1 MKKIL
6 IVVMLICCFSFL
18 LLGCEQEASSSESVP
33 MTGAYSERRELTE
46 EDEAL
51 FAEVMGED
59 AESYEMIDVAT
70 QVVAGTN
77 YRFCAKDLS
86 TDTRMNIIVYVP
98 LGEDATPELVEI
110 TESGD
115 M

>member
-6 IVVMLICCFSFL
+6 LVLTLILCMSFL
-18 LLGCEQEASSSESVP
+18 LLGCEQEAPASESVP

-59 AESYEMIDVAT
+59 AENYEMIDVAT

-77 YRFCAKDLS
+77 YRFCATDLS
-86 TDTRMNIIVYVP
+86 TDVRMNIIVYVP
-98 LGEDATPELVEI
+98 LEEDAAPELVEI

>member
-1 MKKIL
+1 MKKIFFIL
-6 IVVMLICCFSFL
+6 MLIICFAFL
-18 LLGCEQEASSSESVP
+18 LMGCEQEAPSSESVP
-33 MTGAYSERRELTE
+33 MTGGYSERRELTE
-46 EDEAL
+46 EEEVL
-51 FAEVMGED
+51 FADVMGED
-59 AESYEMIDVAT
+59 AEGYEMIDVAT

-86 TDTRMNIIVYVP
+86 TDVRMNIIIYVP
-98 LGEDATPELVEI
+98 LEEDFAPELVEI